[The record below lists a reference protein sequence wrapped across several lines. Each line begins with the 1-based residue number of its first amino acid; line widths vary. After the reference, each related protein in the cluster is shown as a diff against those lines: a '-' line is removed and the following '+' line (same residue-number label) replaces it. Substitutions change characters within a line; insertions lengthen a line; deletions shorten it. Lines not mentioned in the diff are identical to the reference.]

1 MFQSN
6 SLIIGFKKM
15 DRFVYGCAAI
25 VLGMKLG
32 ECLKRTDDVIML
44 WRRQVKRATSKEN
57 IEDD

>member
-1 MFQSN
+1 
-6 SLIIGFKKM
+6 M